1 MGDLISI
8 PYSVTMISE
17 KYWGLEYDDQY
28 YFKVFDN
35 NFMVIL
41 MHEFQLLLSQ
51 GVVTNFWKKILWII
65 AYFLAYLFKMLLFWQ
80 II

>member
-17 KYWGLEYDDQY
+17 KYWGLEYDDHY

-51 GVVTNFWKKILWII
+51 GVVTNF
-65 AYFLAYLFKMLLFWQ
+65 
-80 II
+80 